1 MANYNRIVLL
11 GNLTRTPE
19 TRSTQSGTEVTKFGM
34 AVNRKFKDSEDTCFI
49 DLVAFGKVGELI
61 TQYCDKG
68 DPLLVEGRLSYST
81 WEDKDGGK
89 RSKHEVIVE
98 NMQLMRGPK
107 DGNSAESTGS
117 RRSNATPKVARNE
130 ETEADYGEI
139 PF

>member
-1 MANYNRIVLL
+1 MSNYNRIILL

-19 TRSTQSGTEVTKFGM
+19 SRHTQSGTEVTKFGM
-34 AVNRKFKDSEDTCFI
+34 AVNRKFKDSEDTCFV

-61 TQYCDKG
+61 QTYCDKG

-98 NMQLMRGPK
+98 NMQLIRSK
-107 DGNSAESTGS
+107 DGPESTGS
-117 RRSNATPKVARNE
+117 RRSGGRQVAPNAQA
-130 ETEADYGEI
+130 EADYGEV